1 MALPL
6 VGKPR
11 TQSKGSDQAARWLA
25 VSLLTVWGLR
35 VPCGLLAVWLVV
47 GTGWPAG
54 TILLGVCVAGA
65 YGLHRSGR
73 LVPLY
78 RHERLHWRA
87 QRIRATWDR
96 VATDVG
102 LAKRKPPRLWIR
114 QAPTGVAVTLKPT
127 GGEHHGQLEYAAK
140 GLVLAWKAQSVAVRP
155 MPKGRVRYDVTYRNS
170 LADPIPY
177 PHGIEASLAAIPYAI
192 DEHGREVDV
201 PLRNGHTLVAG
212 STGSGKSWSLHV
224 LLAGAAT
231 CEHTALVLCDPKR
244 VELAH
249 WRPRASVVATDMDSI
264 DLVLA
269 RTVLLVR
276 DRFEQME
283 RHGIQLLEPSAHHPH
298 VVLVVEELAIL
309 NLGGTGKQSTDRR
322 ALVNELAFTARAA
335 SVSLIVATQQ
345 PNARTIPT
353 DIRGQMTRRIAHAT
367 ASWDESKMILGDNP
381 APAHLLSMAQQGTVY
396 VAADG
401 TRKATLARAYMLDGD
416 QAAGIARQT
425 AHQRVGPEVVGMP
438 ALAMPAFPDAI
449 EID

>member
-87 QRIRATWDR
+87 
-96 VATDVG
+96 
-102 LAKRKPPRLWIR
+102 
-114 QAPTGVAVTLKPT
+114 
-127 GGEHHGQLEYAAK
+127 
-140 GLVLAWKAQSVAVRP
+140 
-155 MPKGRVRYDVTYRNS
+155 
-170 LADPIPY
+170 
-177 PHGIEASLAAIPYAI
+177 
-192 DEHGREVDV
+192 
-201 PLRNGHTLVAG
+201 
-212 STGSGKSWSLHV
+212 
-224 LLAGAAT
+224 
-231 CEHTALVLCDPKR
+231 HTALVLCDPKR

-425 AHQRVGPEVVGMP
+425 AHLRVGPEVVGMP